1 MSEPAV
7 PPRSPLQSPETW
19 DAVAPAYRDTVRKH
33 FYHYAEEII
42 RLAELKDTDHVL
54 DIACGPGTVA
64 LRVAS
69 QVSKVEA
76 IDFSPGMVAEVNQS
90 AKTEKLSN
98 VTAQVMDASL
108 LNFAD
113 ASFDVAFCVFGFMF
127 FPDRAKSFSEMRR
140 VLRPGGR
147 ALMATWGPIAE
158 RPMMK
163 LGFDALAEALPDL
176 PAPTKGDLQTEPDCQ
191 REMREAGFK
200 DVQTKLFTA
209 SAHIESAAQYVDF
222 MERGGAPFAALRKKF
237 GEDKWPAIHQRF
249 FAAVAKRI
257 PKGGIELSALA
268 VISVGRA

>member
-1 MSEPAV
+1 MTDPVS

-54 DIACGPGTVA
+54 DVACGPGTVA
-64 LRVAS
+64 LRVAPR
-69 QVSKVEA
+69 VSKVEA
-76 IDFSPGMVAEVNQS
+76 IDFSPGMIAEVSQS
-90 AKTEKLSN
+90 AKVEKLSN
-98 VTAQVMDASL
+98 VTAQVMDASQ

-127 FPDRAKSFSEMRR
+127 FPDRAKAFREMRR

-147 ALMATWGPIAE
+147 ALIATWGPIAE

-176 PAPTKGDLQTEPDCQ
+176 PAPTKGDLQSEPDCV
-191 REMREAGFK
+191 RELTEAGFH
-200 DVQTKLFTA
+200 DIQTNPFTA
-209 SAHIESAAQYVDF
+209 SAHIDSAATYVDF
-222 MERGGAPFAALRKKF
+222 MERGGAPFAALRKKL
-237 GEDKWPAIHQRF
+237 GEEKWAAAHKRF
-249 FAAVAKRI
+249 FAAVEKRI

-268 VISVGRA
+268 ILSTGRS